1 MIFDWAVSAI
11 ATSALIG
18 AAAVTAERGMRLRQ
32 KATRFIWFGAI
43 AAALLLPLLASLP
56 AAGPITELSGDPSST
71 SPTISMPAVELPPIS
86 WASASQSESHN
97 TAALAFKATW
107 LAASAVMLAFLCY
120 NALQF
125 RRRKQRWQRD
135 SSRNGAF
142 YVSSDVGPAVFGF
155 RQPSIV
161 VPTWFRDLPYSQ
173 QSLILAHERSHI
185 AARDPLLLLGG
196 FLALAAVPWNLPLWW
211 LFARLRRAIELDCDQ
226 RVLNEGASLRAYGE
240 TLIVVA
246 ERRSHGLGVALS
258 MAGIP
263 SLLKRRILIM
273 SAQKSRT
280 SRLVA
285 AGLLGVAALVTVA
298 AAQIRTA
305 SESTAHS
312 QPQFVKVDSALLESY
327 EGAYQY
333 SATTVMHVDAA
344 GDHLR
349 VRFTGQAGADDVYPQ
364 STATFFYVRPEV
376 DASIEF
382 QRQSDSTELAVLSQN
397 GAQTRMPRLDEF
409 AATSMESAV
418 GERVASQ
425 VADAHSEAA
434 LRQLITDIYEGRV
447 DERHVNAQLA
457 GALRKDLPKLQVHL
471 AQLGHPTA
479 YTLERVSAGGR
490 DEYVVTHEHGTSQWS
505 VVVDQEGMI
514 TGATIPL

>member
-1 MIFDWAVSAI
+1 MIFDWVVSAI

-32 KATRFIWFGAI
+32 KATRSVWFGAMT
-43 AAALLLPLLASLP
+43 AALLLPLLATLP
-56 AAGPITELSGDPSST
+56 AAGPIAEPSGDPSYT

-86 WASASQSESHN
+86 WASAGQSESHN
-97 TAALAFKATW
+97 AAALAFKATW
-107 LAASAVMLAFLCY
+107 LAVSAVMLAFLGY

-125 RRRKQRWQRD
+125 RRRKQRWRRD
-135 SSRNGAF
+135 SSQNCAF

-155 RQPSIV
+155 HQPSIV
-161 VPTWFRDLPYSQ
+161 VPTWFGDLPCSQ

-185 AARDPLLLLGG
+185 AARDPLLLLAG
-196 FLALAAVPWNLPLWW
+196 FVALAAVPWNLPLWW
-211 LFARLRRAIELDCDQ
+211 LFARLRRAIELDCDR
-226 RVLNEGASLRAYGE
+226 RVLNDGASLRAYGE

-246 ERRSHGLGVALS
+246 ERRSHRLGVALP
-258 MAGIP
+258 MAEIP

-273 SAQKSRT
+273 SEQKSHT

-285 AGLLGVAALVTVA
+285 AGLLGVAAVVAVA

-305 SESTAHS
+305 SDPTVPN

-327 EGAYQY
+327 AGAYQY
-333 SATTVMHVDAA
+333 SETTVMHVDYA
-344 GDHLR
+344 GDHLK
-349 VRFTGQAGADDVYPQ
+349 VRFTGQAEADEVYPQ
-364 STATFFYVRPEV
+364 SAATFFYVRPGV

-382 QRQSDSTELAVLSQN
+382 QQRGDSTQLAVLSQN

-409 AATSMESAV
+409 AAGSIESAV
-418 GERVASQ
+418 VERVASQ
-425 VADAHSEAA
+425 AADTHSEAA
-434 LRQLITDIYEGRV
+434 LRQLIADIYDGRV
-447 DERHVNAQLA
+447 DERVVNTQVA

-471 AQLGHPTA
+471 AQLGRPTA
-479 YTLERVSAGGR
+479 YTLERVNTGGR

-505 VVVDQEGMI
+505 VVVDKDGMI

>member
-18 AAAVTAERGMRLRQ
+18 AAAVAAERGMRLRQ
-32 KATRFIWFGAI
+32 KATRFVWFGAMT
-43 AAALLLPLLASLP
+43 AALLLPLLANLP
-56 AAGPITELSGDPSST
+56 AAGPIAELSGDPSYT

-86 WASASQSESHN
+86 WAPASQGESHN

-155 RQPSIV
+155 RRPSIV
-161 VPTWFRDLPYSQ
+161 VPTWFRDLPYGQ
-173 QSLILAHERSHI
+173 QALILAHERSHI

-211 LFARLRRAIELDCDQ
+211 LFACLRRAIELDCDQ

-273 SAQKSRT
+273 SEQKSRT

-285 AGLLGVAALVTVA
+285 AGLLGVAAVVAVA

-305 SESTAHS
+305 SEPTVRN

-327 EGAYQY
+327 AGPYQY
-333 SATTVMHVDAA
+333 SATTVMHVDYA

-364 STATFFYVRPEV
+364 SAATFFYVRPGV

-382 QRQSDSTELAVLSQN
+382 QRRGDNIELAVLSQN

-409 AATSMESAV
+409 AATSIESAV

-434 LRQLITDIYEGRV
+434 LRQLITDIYDGRV
-447 DERHVNAQLA
+447 DERLVNAQIA

-471 AQLGHPTA
+471 AQLGLPTA
-479 YTLERVSAGGR
+479 YTLERVSTGGR